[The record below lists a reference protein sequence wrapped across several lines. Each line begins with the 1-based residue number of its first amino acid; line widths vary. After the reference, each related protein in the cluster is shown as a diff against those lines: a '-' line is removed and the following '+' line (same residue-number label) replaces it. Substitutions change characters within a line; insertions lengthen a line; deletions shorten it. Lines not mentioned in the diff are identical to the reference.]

1 MGCGSLSKEDTLKVI
16 QEHPNSKPSR
26 ARAITEPVQETSTAI
41 AIPKPVQETSTVI
54 LISNL

>member
-1 MGCGSLSKEDTLKVI
+1 MGCGSSGREKPLKVK
-16 QEHPNSKPSR
+16 QEHKSSKPSR